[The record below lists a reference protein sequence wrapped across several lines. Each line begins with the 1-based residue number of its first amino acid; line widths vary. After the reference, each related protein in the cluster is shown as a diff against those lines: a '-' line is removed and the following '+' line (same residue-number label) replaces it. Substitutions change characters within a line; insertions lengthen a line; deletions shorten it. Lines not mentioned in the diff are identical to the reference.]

1 MSSTFGE
8 LKTEVSEA
16 LRDPDLL
23 TFDDTAVGRLVNMA
37 VATIGRVAPEP
48 FQEDITPLADT
59 LEYVLRENEFG
70 GDAVPEIEVSRVEM
84 WDATTTPFTRRY
96 VIPAASAGYIA
107 DSETGWMNW
116 GGTLSL
122 PRRVQQAMAGM
133 EDSYL
138 IRVWGY
144 SPYAEMADDDDD
156 LFAGS
161 TELKWAVVQFA
172 TLLGLRRLVNE
183 RELFSQWQTR
193 SGNTD
198 TTYAGLMSDYNS
210 TRDEWRREKHEL
222 YRHRTKV

>member
-23 TFDDTAVGRLVNMA
+23 TFDDAAVGRLVNMGIA
-37 VATIGRVAPEP
+37 QIGRVSPEP
-48 FQEDITPLADT
+48 FQEDIAPLADT

-70 GDAVPEIEVSRVEM
+70 GDTVPEIELSRVEM
-84 WDATTTPFTRRY
+84 WDTTTTPYTRRY
-96 VIPAASAGYIA
+96 VVPAASAGYIA

-122 PRRVQQAMAGM
+122 PRRIQQAMAGM
-133 EDSYL
+133 EDNYL

-144 SPYAEMADDDDD
+144 SPYPELFAEED
-156 LFAGS
+156 LFAGG
-161 TELKWAVVQFA
+161 TELKWAVVMFGH
-172 TLLGLRRLVNE
+172 LSGLRRLVNE

-193 SGNTD
+193 SGNVD
-198 TTYAGLMSDYNS
+198 TTFAGLMADYNS

-222 YRHRTKV
+222 YRHRSKV